1 MESSNPQGEPAAV
14 PRADDP
20 RALALAWQ
28 GLSAAWTV
36 ADARRF
42 AEALESLLDD
52 ADDVRS
58 ARAADLAAYLAV
70 FADGALLPSRAQ
82 LARLDELAIALFGGR
97 PATPNVVA
105 LPQAAAARP
114 QEARATV
121 CLFGVDDATCPGLG
135 GSLAEHGYTTRHFA
149 DAESLAAFLRGA
161 RPGLLLLDAPRLRVL
176 PQLHAAL
183 GDAAPGTP
191 LGPALIVL
199 SGSRDLTH
207 RLLAMRAGA
216 AAFFGA
222 PLDSY
227 RIVARVEEL
236 LGRSE
241 ATPYRVLIV
250 DADREHGALCGRW
263 LVEQGM
269 TARLAFD
276 APGALS
282 ALGEFRPDIVLIDDE
297 LPDAR
302 GHEVAQLVRQQPEF
316 AAVPVVLYGEHADD
330 ARRFDAIAAGADEM
344 LAAPLKPRHLTAVIR
359 SRVQR
364 AQWLHGTTP
373 QGGGRDPRTGLYAR
387 QHLVERLGQAGL
399 PAGSALLFVGFDR
412 AERVREAVG
421 LAGLAQLEA
430 EVAQAFREAL
440 ASGDAAVPLRD
451 FAYLVLLARD
461 HREAVTEVAE
471 RLRAKLAER
480 RAGGGEGAVPI
491 TASIG
496 ATQLDDAGG
505 SADSRVAR
513 AEAASLAAA
522 RVGGN
527 RVMWYEPGEYALV
540 RPDPALAVRAVLG
553 RPWNDEHVRCE
564 FRPIV
569 PLSGR
574 LAGQFD
580 LDWLLVGTQDPGAR
594 AGYAVYAPVA
604 AELGLLGAL
613 ERRRLGAAL
622 DARQSR
628 LKLGRQV
635 RVFLPLRADSLLADD
650 LVPWLLQELTSRHLS
665 GTGLT
670 IELAGAELLDRRT
683 DLEAPVAALRGA
695 GVRFGLADYGRDW
708 AAVHVLKSL
717 PMDFLRLD
725 PELVLHATSEKAI
738 GGTLLAL
745 VRKAHALGA
754 AVIAPGVDSI
764 DRAHVLM
771 RLAIDYG
778 CGDGLGRAA
787 LEPEFDFSRP
797 IW

>member
-1 MESSNPQGEPAAV
+1 MQDPIPPGDHPA
-14 PRADDP
+14 P
-20 RALALAWQ
+20 LAAQWQRLA
-28 GLSAAWTV
+28 AAWTV
-36 ADARRF
+36 PGARAF
-42 AEALESLLDD
+42 GEALEALLDD
-52 ADDVRS
+52 ADAIRA

-70 FADGALLPSRAQ
+70 FADGALLPSRPQ
-82 LARLDELAIALFGGR
+82 LARLDELACALFGGR

-105 LPQAAAARP
+105 LPQAAAPRP
-114 QEARATV
+114 QEARSTV
-121 CLFGVDDATCPGLG
+121 CLFGVDDALCPGLS
-135 GSLAEHGYTTRHFA
+135 GSLAEHGYATRHFA
-149 DAESLAAFLRGA
+149 GVDGLLAFLREA
-161 RPGLLLLDAPRLRVL
+161 RPGLLLLDAPRLRSL
-176 PQLHAAL
+176 PQIAAAL

-199 SGSRDLTH
+199 SASRDVTH

-276 APGALS
+276 APGALA

-302 GHEVAQLVRQQPEF
+302 GHEVAQMVRQQPEF
-316 AAVPVVLYGEHADD
+316 AALPVVLYGEHTDD
-330 ARRFDAIAAGADEM
+330 ARRFDAIAAGADEV
-344 LAAPLKPRHLTAVIR
+344 LAAPLKPRHLVAVIR
-359 SRVQR
+359 ARVRR

-387 QHLVERLGQAGL
+387 QHLIERLGQSGL
-399 PAGSALLFVGFDR
+399 PPGSALLFVAFDR

-421 LAGLAQLEA
+421 LSGLAQLEA

-440 ASGDAAVPLRD
+440 ATGDAAAPLRD

-480 RAGGGEGAVPI
+480 RAGGGEASAPI

-496 ATQLDDAGG
+496 ATLLDDAGG
-505 SADSRVAR
+505 SADARVAR

-540 RPDPALAVRAVLG
+540 RPDPSLAVRAVLG

-613 ERRRLGAAL
+613 ERRRIGAAL

-635 RVFLPLRADSLLADD
+635 RLFLPIRAESLLSDGLAD
-650 LVPWLLQELTSRHLS
+650 WLLDELKSRHLA

-670 IELAGAELLDRRT
+670 LELAGAELLDHRA
-683 DLEAPVAALRGA
+683 DLEAPFTALRAA
-695 GVRFGLADYGRDW
+695 GVRFGLSDYGRDW
-708 AAVHVLKSL
+708 AAVHVLKAL

-725 PELVLHATSEKAI
+725 PELVLHATSEKAV

-787 LEPEFDFSRP
+787 TEPEFDFNRP

>member
-1 MESSNPQGEPAAV
+1 MEAPQAQGTQDPS
-14 PRADDP
+14 RAGDRP
-20 RALALAWQ
+20 QALAAEWQRLA
-28 GLSAAWTV
+28 AAWTV
-36 ADARRF
+36 PAARAF
-42 AEALESLLDD
+42 GEALEALLDD
-52 ADDVRS
+52 GDPTLAT
-58 ARAADLAAYLAV
+58 RAADLAAYLAV
-70 FADGALLPSRAQ
+70 FADGALLPSRPQ
-82 LARLDELAIALFGGR
+82 LARLDELACALFGGR
-97 PATPNVVA
+97 PATPNVVT
-105 LPQAAAARP
+105 LPQASAPRP
-114 QEARATV
+114 QEARSTV
-121 CLFGVDDATCPGLG
+121 CLFGVDDALCPGLRE
-135 GSLAEHGYTTRHFA
+135 SLAEHGYATRHFA
-149 DAESLAAFLRGA
+149 GADALVAFLREA
-161 RPGLLLLDAPRLRVL
+161 RPGLLMLDAPRLRVL
-176 PQLHAAL
+176 PQLVAAL

-199 SGSRDLTH
+199 SAARDVTH

-227 RIVARVEEL
+227 RVVARVEEL

-250 DADREHGALCGRW
+250 DADREHGAQCGRW

-276 APGALS
+276 APGALA

-302 GHEVAQLVRQQPEF
+302 GHEVAQMVRQQPEF
-316 AAVPVVLYGEHADD
+316 AALPVVLYGEHADD

-344 LAAPLKPRHLTAVIR
+344 LAAPLKPRHLVAVIR
-359 SRVQR
+359 ARVQR

-387 QHLVERLGQAGL
+387 QHLVERLGQSGL
-399 PAGSALLFVGFDR
+399 PAGSALLFVAFDR

-421 LAGLAQLEA
+421 LAGLAQLES

-440 ASGDAAVPLRD
+440 ASGDAAAPLRD

-480 RAGGGEGAVPI
+480 RAGGGDTAVPI

-505 SADSRVAR
+505 TADARVAR
-513 AEAASLAAA
+513 AEAASLAAG

-613 ERRRLGAAL
+613 ERRRIGAAL

-635 RVFLPLRADSLLADD
+635 RLFLPIRADSLLSDG
-650 LVPWLLQELTSRHLS
+650 LVDWLLDELKSRQLA

-670 IELAGAELLDRRT
+670 LELAGAELLDRRA
-683 DLEAPVAALRGA
+683 DLEAPFAALRAA
-695 GVRFGLADYGRDW
+695 GVRFGLSDYGRDW

-717 PMDFLRLD
+717 PMDFLRID
-725 PELVLHATSEKAI
+725 PELILHATSEKAV

-778 CGDGLGRAA
+778 SGDGLGRAGT
-787 LEPEFDFSRP
+787 EPEFDFNRP

>member
-1 MESSNPQGEPAAV
+1 MEASQPLDRTTGATPGSAFRDLAQRWQRLASAWHVTPA
-14 PRADDP
+14 RE
-20 RALALAWQ
+20 
-28 GLSAAWTV
+28 
-36 ADARRF
+36 F
-42 AEALESLLDD
+42 AESLEPLLDD
-52 ADDVRS
+52 DDAGR
-58 ARAADLAAYLAV
+58 AACAADLAAYLAV

-82 LARLDELAIALFGGR
+82 LARLDQLALALFGGVAA
-97 PATPNVVA
+97 PANVIV
-105 LPQAAAARP
+105 LPQATPARR
-114 QEARATV
+114 QEARSTV
-121 CLFGVDDATCPGLG
+121 CLFGVGDAQCPGLCG
-135 GSLAEHGYTTRHFA
+135 ALAEHGYGVRHFEEYEA
-149 DAESLAAFLRGA
+149 LLAWLGEA
-161 RPGLLLLDAPRLRVL
+161 RPGLLIVEAPRLRAL
-176 PQLHAAL
+176 PQLAAAL

-199 SGSRDLTH
+199 SGSRDVTH

-216 AAFFGA
+216 AAFFSP
-222 PLDSY
+222 PLDAY

-250 DADREHGALCGRW
+250 DADREHGAQCGRW

-276 APGALS
+276 APGALA
-282 ALGEFRPDIVLIDDE
+282 ALAEFRPDIVLIDDE

-302 GHEVAQLVRQQPEF
+302 GHEVAQMVRQQPEF
-316 AAVPVVLYGEHADD
+316 TAVPIVLYGEHADD
-330 ARRFDAIAAGADEM
+330 ARRFDAIAAGADEV
-344 LAAPLKPRHLTAVIR
+344 LLAPLKPRHLTAVIR

-387 QHLVERLGQAGL
+387 QHLIERLSQAGL
-399 PAGSALLFVGFDR
+399 PPGSALMFVGFDR

-421 LAGLAQLEA
+421 LAGLAQLET

-440 ASGDAAVPLRD
+440 ASGDMAAPLRD
-451 FAYLVLLARD
+451 FAYLVVVAREQRD
-461 HREAVTEVAE
+461 AVTEVAE

-480 RAGGGEGAVPI
+480 RAGGGDDSCPI

-505 SADSRVAR
+505 TADARVAR

-540 RPDPALAVRAVLG
+540 RPDPQLAVRAVLG

-569 PLSGR
+569 PLAGK
-574 LAGQFD
+574 LGGQFD
-580 LDWLLVGTQDPGAR
+580 LDWMLVGTQDPGAR
-594 AGYAVYAPVA
+594 ASYPVYAPVA

-635 RVFLPLRADSLLADD
+635 RLFLPIQATSLLDGD
-650 LVPWLLQELTSRHLS
+650 TVEWLLAELAARQLS
-665 GTGLT
+665 GSGLT
-670 IELAGAELLDRRT
+670 LELRGAELLDRRG
-683 DLEAPVAALRGA
+683 DLQAPMERLRAA
-695 GVRFGLADYGRDW
+695 GVRFGLSDFGRDW
-708 AAVHVLKSL
+708 AAVHVLKTA

-725 PELVLHATSEKAI
+725 PELILHTTSDKAV
-738 GGTLLAL
+738 GATLLAL

-754 AVIAPGVDSI
+754 VVIAPAVDSI
-764 DRAHVLM
+764 DRAHLLL

-778 CGDGLGRAA
+778 CGDGLGRA
-787 LEPEFDFSRP
+787 LPEPEFDFTRP

>member
-1 MESSNPQGEPAAV
+1 MAQGNGPAT
-14 PRADDP
+14 
-20 RALALAWQ
+20 LALAWQ
-28 GLSAAWTV
+28 RLAAAWTV
-36 ADARRF
+36 EDARAF
-42 AEALESLLDD
+42 AETLEALLDD
-52 ADDVRS
+52 ADD
-58 ARAADLAAYLAV
+58 ARAARAGDLAAYLAV
-70 FADGALLPSRAQ
+70 FADGALMPSRAQ
-82 LARLDELAIALFGGR
+82 LARLDELACALFGGR
-97 PATPNVVA
+97 PAAPNVVS
-105 LPQAAAARP
+105 LPQAAATRP
-114 QEARATV
+114 HEARGTV
-121 CLFGVDDATCPGLG
+121 CLFGVDDALCPGLG
-135 GSLAEHGYTTRHFA
+135 GALGEHGYTARHI
-149 DAESLAAFLRGA
+149 AEPEALLDYLRGT

-176 PQLHAAL
+176 PRLLAAL
-183 GDAAPGTP
+183 GEAAPGTP
-191 LGPALIVL
+191 LGPALIVV
-199 SGSRDLTH
+199 SASRDVTH

-222 PLDSY
+222 PLDPY

-250 DADREHGALCGRW
+250 DADREHGAQCGRW

-276 APGALS
+276 APGALA
-282 ALGEFRPDIVLIDDE
+282 ALSEFRPDIVLIDDE

-302 GHEVAQLVRQQPEF
+302 GHEVAQMVRQQPEF
-316 AAVPVVLYGEHADD
+316 AAIPVVLYGEHADD

-344 LAAPLKPRHLTAVIR
+344 LLAPLKARHLTAVIR
-359 SRVQR
+359 ARVQR

-387 QHLVERLGQAGL
+387 QHLIERLAQSGL
-399 PAGSALLFVGFDR
+399 PSGSALLFVGFDR

-421 LAGLAQLEA
+421 LAGLAQHEA

-440 ASGDAAVPLRD
+440 ASGDLAAPLRD
-451 FAYLVLLARD
+451 FAYLVLLAREQ
-461 HREAVTEVAE
+461 REAVTEVAE

-480 RAGGGEGAVPI
+480 RAGGGEDAVPI

-505 SADSRVAR
+505 SADARVAR

-594 AGYAVYAPVA
+594 ATYPVYAPVA

-613 ERRRLGAAL
+613 ERRRLTAAL

-650 LVPWLLQELTSRHLS
+650 LVPWLLEALKARQLS

-670 IELAGAELLDRRT
+670 LELAGAELLDRRA
-683 DLEAPVAALRGA
+683 DLEAPVATLRAA

-754 AVIAPGVDSI
+754 AVIAPAVDSI

-778 CGDGLGRAA
+778 CGDGLGRAGP
-787 LEPEFDFSRP
+787 EPEFDFNRP